1 MKKLLI
7 LGMTLLMMSSCVK
20 HAQVYLLLSEEE
32 AAAIPYQM
40 GQNVNFINQN
50 GDTLTYSVTRDVTY
64 PYNSDQY
71 INAINGGDVMH
82 PERYNYNCY
91 ARTVI
96 LTTEGQPYKN
106 RLCFTI
112 RPEKDFTFS
121 FGDQEFDLEGSLFT
135 NGPSNISTIN
145 GDNYESVHHQI
156 LYSQYTG
163 ELIYD
168 WYYNE
173 EFGLLYFQK
182 GDFSLTRIP

>member
-40 GQNVNFINQN
+40 GQTVNFINQD
-50 GDTLTYSVTRDVTY
+50 GDTVTYIVTRDVTY

-96 LTTEGQPYKN
+96 LTIDRQPYNN

-121 FGDQEFDLEGSLFT
+121 FGFGGQEINLEGSLYT
-135 NGPSNISTIN
+135 NGPCTID
-145 GDNYESVHHQI
+145 GINYEYVHHQI

-173 EFGLLYFQK
+173 EFGLLYFKK
-182 GDFSLTRIP
+182 GDFSLRRIP

>member
-20 HAQVYLLLSEEE
+20 HAQIYMLLSKED

-40 GQNVNFINQN
+40 GQTVTFLNQN
-50 GDTLTYSVTRDVTY
+50 GDTVTYKVTRDITY
-64 PYNSDQY
+64 PYNEEQY
-71 INAINGGDVMH
+71 INALHGGDVMH
-82 PERYNYNCY
+82 PAQNSIECY
-91 ARTVI
+91 ARTVN
-96 LTTEGQPYKN
+96 LTTEQSYAN
-106 RLCFTI
+106 RLCFTVK
-112 RPEKDFTFS
+112 PEKVFTFC
-121 FGDQEFDLEGSLFT
+121 FDGGQNEFNLDMSLLV
-135 NGPSNISTIN
+135 NGPCTVN
-145 GDNYESVHHQI
+145 GIDYEHFHHDA

-173 EFGLLYFQK
+173 ELGLLYFKK

>member
-40 GQNVNFINQN
+40 GQTVKFLNQN
-50 GDTLTYSVTRDVTY
+50 GDTVTYEVTREDTY
-64 PYNSDQY
+64 PYNYEQY
-71 INAINGGDVMH
+71 INAIHGGDVMH
-82 PERYNYNCY
+82 PAPHSTECY

-96 LTTEGQPYKN
+96 LYEQSYAN
-106 RLCFTI
+106 HMCFTVK
-112 RPEKDFTFS
+112 PGKEFS
-121 FGDQEFDLEGSLFT
+121 FYFISNEGEL
-135 NGPSNISTIN
+135 NLDMYLPSVSSYAIN
-145 GDNYESVHHQI
+145 GIEYEGVHHEI

-163 ELIYD
+163 ELLYD

-173 EFGLLYFQK
+173 EFGLLYFEK
-182 GDFSLTRIP
+182 GSFSLTRIP